1 MALPKNYGKANN
13 PHGRPAGIPN
23 RSTEELRRVIQS
35 FIDVNIDR
43 LQADFDSLEPKERLI
58 YLEKLLGHVLPKPIS
73 SIDQLTETDIDMLIL
88 KLKENEKEQ

>member
-1 MALPKNYGKANN
+1 MGLPKGRTNN
-13 PHGRPAGIPN
+13 VNGRPAGVPN

-43 LQADFDSLEPKERLI
+43 LQADFDSLEPRERLI
-58 YLEKLLGHVLPKPIS
+58 YLEKLLSHVMPKPIS

-88 KLKENEKEQ
+88 KLKANEKEQ